1 MQSQCGNGTLVT
13 YVEYDAEVGFQSI
26 VKPLYFCWLIHR
38 LRVKH
43 HKIFS
48 LWVSLAIYG
57 VKFAYTA
64 VRILQGLSVATINV
78 GKISTV
84 GVCVGTLKQLTFKG
98 VARYT
103 VENFA
108 AIAMSAVGCSR
119 GMRLQTRTHR
129 HHCEQC
135 ANHPWQSKAK
145 HAALTLFTFYR
156 DRAAVEYLTYLLVL
170 VDDTLAVEQSEAM
183 RCLHVYRRRIDN
195 LAFEQVC
202 PLFLGHSHA
211 SICNNDI
218 HIAFFN
224 HSCTKCNAIVRFCKL
239 TRIIYQR
246 VNHKER

>member
-1 MQSQCGNGTLVT
+1 M
-13 YVEYDAEVGFQSI
+13 
-26 VKPLYFCWLIHR
+26 
-38 LRVKH
+38 
-43 HKIFS
+43 
-48 LWVSLAIYG
+48 WVSLAIYG

-64 VRILQGLSVATINV
+64 IRILQGLGVATINI
-78 GKISTV
+78 GEISTV
-84 GVCVGTLKQLTFKG
+84 GVCIGTFKQLTFKG
-98 VARYT
+98 AARYT

-108 AIAMSAVGCSR
+108 AIAVSAVGCSR
-119 GMRLQTRTHR
+119 GMRLQTHTQRYYCKQR
-129 HHCEQC
+129 

-145 HAALTLFTFYR
+145 HAALTLLTFYR
-156 DRAAVEYLTYLLVL
+156 DRAAVEYRTYLLIL
-170 VDDTLAVEQSEAM
+170 VDDALAVEQPEAM

-211 SICNNDI
+211 SICNNNI